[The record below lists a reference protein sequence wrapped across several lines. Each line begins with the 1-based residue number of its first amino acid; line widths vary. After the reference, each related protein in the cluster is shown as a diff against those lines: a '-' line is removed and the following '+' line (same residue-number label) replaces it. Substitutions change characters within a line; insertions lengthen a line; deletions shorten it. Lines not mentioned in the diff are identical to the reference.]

1 MPAMWQE
8 GTEVESLPNGT
19 LLLILVNKKGT
30 KTEKTSRTR
39 KLNLTHK
46 LTDVEH
52 TGRFKFV
59 IHSRCNKVYVVTNI
73 LIRRLGRKFTVSETD
88 TLQGLRLSRQCGQ
101 NLSPFGCCV
110 P

>member
-1 MPAMWQE
+1 MWQE

-19 LLLILVNKKGT
+19 LLLILVNKEGT
-30 KTEKTSRTR
+30 KSDKPSRTR

-52 TGRFKFV
+52 KGRFKFV
-59 IHSRCNKVYVVTNI
+59 IYSRSNKGYAVTNI
-73 LIRRLGRKFTVSETD
+73 LKRRLGITITVSEMD
-88 TLQGLRLSRQCGQ
+88 TLQDLRLSWQCGQ
-101 NLSPFGCCV
+101 DLRSSGCCV